1 MMTTFVRNG
10 VLMIGLLS
18 LAILHLI
25 TSAEYTSLKELMQ
38 VARGIKIIDGIELKL
53 LGNLDII
60 ITLLMIY

>member
-1 MMTTFVRNG
+1 MAMHAQCNVR
-10 VLMIGLLS
+10 MIGSIS
-18 LAILHLI
+18 LATWLSI